1 MVAAASTTIPVTN
14 AATHEYIKISLSTLA
29 IANPPVWLRLTRAA
43 LGHCS
48 TVAKRWNVFGSRAL
62 NVRKNPPPLRP
73 HSKRPRRRSAAE
85 ERDELAPLHVGH
97 GAVFDFACPRRL
109 RLTQRR
115 RSRSARARWDAGT
128 K

>member
-1 MVAAASTTIPVTN
+1 MVAAASTTIPVSN

-62 NVRKNPPPLRP
+62 NVRNNPRPLRP
-73 HSKRPRRRSAAE
+73 HFKRPRRRRAAE
-85 ERDELAPLHVGH
+85 ERDELAPLHVGL
-97 GAVFDFACPRRL
+97 GAVVELSCPVRL
-109 RLTQRR
+109 RLTYGRR
-115 RSRSARARWDAGT
+115 ASSAG
-128 K
+128 